1 MVLALFCAASV
12 SRPVVRSISITALA
26 LATTIMLGTIAM
38 SIYECRMLEATLIEV
53 GGTAYIVGNWGMHY
67 YPFVRILLSGTVS
80 YATANPVRQH
90 LAAIATIVVSARN
103 VVFWFSWNF
112 KSNITPKNAK
122 MHFCTNAHLQM
133 CVFLCLLCGA
143 GVLHPSFSV
152 CGVRLHPLSPS
163 LGDCHLP

>member
-12 SRPVVRSISITALA
+12 SRAVVRSISITALA

-38 SIYECRMLEATLIEV
+38 SIYECGMLKATLNEV

-90 LAAIATIVVSARN
+90 LAAIATIVVY
-103 VVFWFSWNF
+103 
-112 KSNITPKNAK
+112 
-122 MHFCTNAHLQM
+122 CT
-133 CVFLCLLCGA
+133 
-143 GVLHPSFSV
+143 LH
-152 CGVRLHPLSPS
+152 SPS
-163 LGDCHLP
+163 AVYGCTPSLPPWAIATFLSSVSLLPAVVYATWQRF